1 MEKHVQ
7 QMFFSC
13 LSGEDLCCRTVYARR
28 SDPFTNLQ
36 YVLFCSYIFDDMRT
50 EYTVIENIFVQ
61 CTFEEP

>member
-28 SDPFTNLQ
+28 SDPFTK
-36 YVLFCSYIFDDMRT
+36 VCSVRAFLMT
-50 EYTVIENIFVQ
+50 CVPEYTVIENIFVQ